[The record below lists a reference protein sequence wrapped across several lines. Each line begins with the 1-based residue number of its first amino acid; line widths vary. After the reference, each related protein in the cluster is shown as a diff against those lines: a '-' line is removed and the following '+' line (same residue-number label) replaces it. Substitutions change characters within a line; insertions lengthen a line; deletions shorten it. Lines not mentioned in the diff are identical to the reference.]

1 MTEKRSPNKS
11 AGSGKFKT
19 REIRRKEKLTK
30 IVLISLSVVAVL
42 SLVGVIGYNWVVD
55 HYIDKINIVTQET
68 ELVYQT
74 ELIVDTAAATGEE
87 NVTEVIEELEHNGE
101 LNADNIPLICN
112 TKYVT
117 NILLLAVDSRGST
130 TAGRSD
136 TMILLS
142 VNSKTNKVVLCSF
155 MRDILAKYPKTPKSP
170 VAGKYDRLNHAH
182 AYGGPELTMAVLK
195 ETFNI
200 EVNHYVKVNF
210 AAFAEIVDAM
220 GGLDMELTAAEAK
233 TINRIL
239 NATMTVDK
247 NVNKLLKVT
256 KDDFLKSTEAGVHHL
271 TGVQALSHARNRVN
285 GSDYARTQRQRDVIQ
300 AMAKKATTLS
310 LPQLNKLLNTVLPKI
325 TTNMP
330 KDMLK
335 EMVGNVPSYL
345 TYEILSS
352 RIPGNGMFKESNYKL
367 IPDLKKNCDMLYELV
382 YGEKPPVASQAASGN
397 YSPVVT
403 TTTKKTTTTTAPTT
417 TTTPTTT
424 PTTTTAPTTS
434 TAAPTTTT
442 ATPTTTTTPP
452 TTTTAAPTTTTAA
465 AGTDQQ
471 N

>member
-1 MTEKRSPNKS
+1 MAERMNPNNPTTPT
-11 AGSGKFKT
+11 KFKT
-19 REIRRKEKLTK
+19 RAIRRKERLTK
-30 IVLISLSVVAVL
+30 TVLIFLSVLAVL
-42 SLVGVIGYNWVVD
+42 ALVVAIGYNWAVD
-55 HYIDKINIVTQET
+55 HYIDKVNIVTKET
-68 ELVYQT
+68 ELVFET
-74 ELIVDTAAATGEE
+74 EMIVDTEE
-87 NVTEVIEELEHNGE
+87 TTRQETETETFEIEELEHNGE
-101 LNADNIPLICN
+101 LNADNIPLICD
-112 TKYVT
+112 TKYVK
-117 NILLLAVDSRGST
+117 NILILAVDSRGSG

-136 TMILLS
+136 TMILAS

-155 MRDILAKYPKTPKSP
+155 MRDILAKYPMTPKSP

-200 EVNHYVKVNF
+200 EVNYYVKVNF
-210 AAFAEIVDAM
+210 SAFCEIVDAM
-220 GGLDMELTAAEAK
+220 GGLDMELTSAEAK

-239 NATMTVDK
+239 NALITVDK
-247 NVNKLLKVT
+247 AANKQLKVT
-256 KDDFLKSTEAGVHHL
+256 RADFLKSTEAGVHHL

-330 KDMLK
+330 KEVLK

-345 TYEILSS
+345 TYEILST

-382 YGEKPPVASQAASGN
+382 YGEKPPAASQSASGN
-397 YSPVVT
+397 YAPVI
-403 TTTKKTTTTTAPTT
+403 TTKAPTT
-417 TTTPTTT
+417 TTT
-424 PTTTTAPTTS
+424 A
-434 TAAPTTTT
+434 
-442 ATPTTTTTPP
+442 P
-452 TTTTAAPTTTTAA
+452 TTTTAAPTTTTVPPSSSSVPSSSSTPSSSTTTTPPSSSSTTPSSSTE
-465 AGTDQQ
+465 AGGTIQQ